1 MKIQKTS
8 DAQLNFN
15 SQMIDSPKKRS
26 ASAQCLGAFQKAI
39 FLAIILSFFSS
50 QNAFSGE
57 LLQLITRKEAAPT
70 ETSKS
75 AAQLVPPKADTRK
88 TAGKSDK
95 DLIGMGPEKK
105 WQIHPGFKFQTTFDS
120 NVNREA
126 PHKRDEE
133 IILSYVPSVTVR
145 RKGAKLDVSAGYE
158 FNYEEFLRDA
168 DQSSFNHIANTNIVY
183 KGDKLTTKIDEQF
196 ARVTAYASS
205 EQSERRTVLAND
217 FRPEVIYRLTPK
229 VSISS
234 VYRHYIFNYQESA
247 VEDNSYISN
256 EIGGRVYYHATP
268 KLDFYVQGAGNL
280 FDYYKSGIYD
290 SRGYSILIGSV
301 GKATDKVILNLQG
314 GFRGQSYD
322 DSTLN
327 SFHGLVVEGI
337 LRYRLTRKF
346 HVSILGRREKE
357 ESVYSNTAFYVSNK
371 LGLEFDYRL
380 TPRVHLNVDG
390 SVQRSHYPRETT
402 SGTLTK
408 KRRDYIFNSGARIKW
423 YPVRHLNVSAG
434 YSFRERESNFDNTFD
449 YVDHV
454 VDTSVSYQL

>member
-8 DAQLNFN
+8 DAQLNSN

-26 ASAQCLGAFQKAI
+26 ASARHLGVFQKVI
-39 FLAIILSFFSS
+39 FLAVILSFFSS

-57 LLQLITRKEAAPT
+57 LLQLITQKEAAPADAG
-70 ETSKS
+70 KS
-75 AAQLVPPKADTRK
+75 TTQLASPKAD
-88 TAGKSDK
+88 AGKSGS
-95 DLIGMGPEKK
+95 DLIGVGPEKK

-126 PHKRDEE
+126 PHKRNEE
-133 IILSYVPSVTVR
+133 IILSYIPSVTAR
-145 RKGAKLDVSAGYE
+145 RKGSKLDVAAGYE
-158 FNYEEFLRDA
+158 MSYQEFLRDA
-168 DQSSFNHIANTNIVY
+168 DQSSFNHVANTDIVY
-183 KGDKLTTKIDEQF
+183 KGDKLTTKIDERF
-196 ARVTAYASS
+196 AFVTAYATN

-217 FRPEVIYRLTPK
+217 FRPEIIYRLTPK
-229 VSISS
+229 VSVSS
-234 VYRHYIFNYQESA
+234 VYRHYLFSYRESA
-247 VEDNSYISN
+247 VRDNSYNLN

-268 KLDFYVQGAGNL
+268 KLDFYVEGAGNL
-280 FDYYKSGIYD
+280 VDYYKSGIYD
-290 SRGYSILIGSV
+290 SRGYTILVGSV
-301 GKATDKVILNLQG
+301 GKMTDKVVLNLQG
-314 GFRGQSYD
+314 GFRGQRYD
-322 DSTLN
+322 DSSLN
-327 SFHGLVVEGI
+327 SFNGLVVEGI

-346 HVSILGRREKE
+346 HVSILGKREKE

-390 SVQRSHYPRETT
+390 SIARSHYPRETT

-408 KRRDYIFNSGARIKW
+408 KRRDYLFESGARINW
-423 YPVRHLNVSAG
+423 YPFRYLNVSTG
-434 YSFRERESNFDNTFD
+434 YAFRERESNFDNTFD